1 MGIHY
6 NKFHGVLDYILDK
19 ETLTFHDGWVDL
31 PEGPGLGVQVN
42 KELVLEENKE
52 PHMWKNPV
60 WRHED
65 GSIAEW

>member
-6 NKFHGVLDYILDK
+6 NGEHSVLDYILNK
-19 ETLTFHDGWVDL
+19 EDLTFHDGWVEL
-31 PEGPGLGVQVN
+31 PKKPGLGVEVN
-42 KELVLEENKE
+42 KELVLEENKN
-52 PHMWKNPV
+52 PHDWKNPV

>member
-6 NKFHGVLDYILDK
+6 NKFHGVLDYILDP

-31 PEGPGLGVQVN
+31 PTKPGLGIEVN